1 MKFEVECSE
10 LQRLTKNVLR
20 GYKKNDN
27 SLVAF
32 KVENDKFELV
42 CYSATT
48 YFQGSIPAMNVKD
61 SDNEWKSVDGQLFK
75 QIVSVFFPNN
85 ENIKFSSDK
94 IVQNFVLRHQKNRVT
109 LKTVMGDLIREE
121 KGFDEIVEVDAPSFV
136 AALAKMSGL
145 RETHNTESFLANLE
159 LVFKNNNIIFIGTDS
174 YVLGE
179 TTMPVDEIK
188 IDNTFYH
195 IRGEEVSILAKPVNP
210 NEVWTLIKTD
220 TKIGFKDQNG
230 LIGLVGI
237 ADNARHI
244 PAELQKDKVVKETE
258 PDFNRIGVNAISFK
272 KALSNISKISS
283 PNDPSVT
290 LSFGKNGLTVMNISG
305 DVFDVETNYS
315 DDKRISVSFVRE
327 SLQKIIPLLTDEFN
341 FVLKDDPVSQ
351 ASQIE
356 LLNLVKAKEEDE
368 EDTLEI
374 DDSTFLIVMS
384 NNTLDIQNIEEI
396 LKH

>member
-1 MKFEVECSE
+1 MKFEVVCSE
-10 LQRLTKNVLR
+10 LQRLGQNVLR
-20 GYKKNDN
+20 GYKRNDS

-32 KVENDKFELV
+32 KVEDNKFKLV
-42 CYSATT
+42 CYSPTT
-48 YFQGSIPAMNVKD
+48 YFQGEIPAMNVED
-61 SDNEWKSVDGQLFK
+61 SDNEWKSLDGQNFK
-75 QIVSVFFPNN
+75 QILSVFYSNN
-85 ENIKFSSDK
+85 ENIKFTSDK

-109 LKTVMGDLIREE
+109 LKTVLGDLIQEE
-121 KGFDEIVEVDAPSFV
+121 NNFEEIVEVDALSFV
-136 AALAKMSGL
+136 DVLGKMSGL
-145 RETHNTESFLANLE
+145 RENHNTNSFLSNLE

-179 TTMPVDEIK
+179 TTMSVEEIK

-195 IRGEEVSILAKPVNP
+195 IRGEEVSVLTKPVEP
-210 NEVWTLIKTD
+210 NEIWTLIKTD
-220 TKIGFKDQNG
+220 TKIGFKDQHG

-258 PDFNRIGVNAISFK
+258 PDFNRIGVNSASFK
-272 KALSNISKISS
+272 KALNNISKISS

-305 DVFDVETNYS
+305 DVFDVETDYK

-341 FVLKDDPVSQ
+341 FILKDDPVSQ
-351 ASQIE
+351 ASQVE
-356 LLNLVKAKEEDE
+356 LLKVIKGKEDE

-374 DDSTFLIVMS
+374 DNSTFLIVMS
-384 NNTLDIQNIEEI
+384 NNNLDVQNIEEI
-396 LKH
+396 LEN

>member
-1 MKFEVECSE
+1 MKFEVVCSE
-10 LQRLTKNVLR
+10 LQRLGQNVLR
-20 GYKKNDN
+20 GYKRNDS

-32 KVENDKFELV
+32 KVEDNKFKLV
-42 CYSATT
+42 CYSPTT
-48 YFQGSIPAMNVKD
+48 YFQGEIPAMNVED
-61 SDNEWKSVDGQLFK
+61 SDNEWKSLDGQNFK
-75 QIVSVFFPNN
+75 QILSVFYSNN
-85 ENIKFSSDK
+85 ENIKFTSDK

-109 LKTVMGDLIREE
+109 LKTVLGDLIQEE
-121 KGFDEIVEVDAPSFV
+121 NDFEEIVEVDALSFV
-136 AALAKMSGL
+136 NILGKMSGL
-145 RETHNTESFLANLE
+145 RETHNTNSFLSNLE

-179 TTMPVDEIK
+179 TTMPVEEIK

-195 IRGEEVSILAKPVNP
+195 IRGEEVSVLTKSVEP
-210 NEVWTLIKTD
+210 NEIWTLIKTD
-220 TKIGFKDQNG
+220 TKIGFKDQHG

-258 PDFNRIGVNAISFK
+258 PDFNRIGVNSVSFK
-272 KALSNISKISS
+272 KALNNISKISS

-368 EDTLEI
+368 EDASTLR
-374 DDSTFLIVMS
+374 
-384 NNTLDIQNIEEI
+384 
-396 LKH
+396 

>member
-1 MKFEVECSE
+1 MKFEVVCSE
-10 LQRLTKNVLR
+10 LQRLGQNVLR
-20 GYKKNDN
+20 GYKRNDS

-32 KVENDKFELV
+32 KVEDNKFKLV
-42 CYSATT
+42 CYSPTT
-48 YFQGSIPAMNVKD
+48 YFQGEIPAMNVED
-61 SDNEWKSVDGQLFK
+61 SDNEWKSLDGQNFK
-75 QIVSVFFPNN
+75 QILSVFYSNN
-85 ENIKFSSDK
+85 ENIKFTSDK

-109 LKTVMGDLIREE
+109 LKTVLGDLIQEE
-121 KGFDEIVEVDAPSFV
+121 NEFEEIVEVDALSFV
-136 AALAKMSGL
+136 DILGKMSGL
-145 RETHNTESFLANLE
+145 RETHNTNSFLSNLE

-179 TTMPVDEIK
+179 TTMPVEEIK

-195 IRGEEVSILAKPVNP
+195 IRGEEVSVLTKSVEP
-210 NEVWTLIKTD
+210 NEIWTLIKTD
-220 TKIGFKDQNG
+220 TKIGFKDQHG

-244 PAELQKDKVVKETE
+244 PAELQKDKIVKETE
-258 PDFNRIGVNAISFK
+258 SDFNRIGVNSVSFK
-272 KALSNISKISS
+272 KALNNISKISS

-315 DDKRISVSFVRE
+315 EDKRISVSFVRE

-356 LLNLVKAKEEDE
+356 LLKVVKGKDDE

-374 DDSTFLIVMS
+374 DNSTFLIVMS
-384 NNTLDIQNIEEI
+384 NNNLDVQNIEEI
-396 LKH
+396 LEN

>member
-1 MKFEVECSE
+1 MKFEVVCSE
-10 LQRLTKNVLR
+10 LQRLGQNVLR
-20 GYKKNDN
+20 GYKRNDS

-32 KVENDKFELV
+32 KVEDNKFKLV
-42 CYSATT
+42 CYSPTT
-48 YFQGSIPAMNVKD
+48 YFQGEIPAMNVED
-61 SDNEWKSVDGQLFK
+61 SDNEWKSLDGQNFK
-75 QIVSVFFPNN
+75 QILSVFYSNN
-85 ENIKFSSDK
+85 ENIKFTSDK

-109 LKTVMGDLIREE
+109 LKTVLGDLIQEE
-121 KGFDEIVEVDAPSFV
+121 NNFEEIVEVDALSFV
-136 AALAKMSGL
+136 DVLGKMSGL
-145 RETHNTESFLANLE
+145 REKHNANSFLSNLE

-179 TTMPVDEIK
+179 TTMSVEEIK

-195 IRGEEVSILAKPVNP
+195 IRGEEVSILTKSVEP
-210 NEVWTLIKTD
+210 NEIWTLIKTD
-220 TKIGFKDQNG
+220 TKIGFKDQHG

-258 PDFNRIGVNAISFK
+258 PDFNRIGVNSASFK
-272 KALSNISKISS
+272 KALNNISKISS

-305 DVFDVETNYS
+305 DVFDVETDYK

-341 FVLKDDPVSQ
+341 FILKDDPVSQ
-351 ASQIE
+351 ASQVE
-356 LLNLVKAKEEDE
+356 LLKVIKGKEDE

-374 DDSTFLIVMS
+374 DNSTFLIVMS
-384 NNTLDIQNIEEI
+384 NNNLDVQNIEEI
-396 LKH
+396 LEN